1 MSRKTISLADWQQQA
16 GISPKAKDSPPEQLV
31 YSTDQGRITAE
42 KSDDTHAGSPDGK
55 VRLQRQTK
63 KRGGK
68 AVIVISGI
76 PGTTQELQAICK
88 QLKQHCACGGS
99 VKDGQIIVQNA
110 QQEKVQTALTQL
122 GYSSVWAGG

>member
-16 GISPKAKDSPPEQLV
+16 GISLEAKDSPSEQLV
-31 YSTDQGRITAE
+31 YSTEQGRIKAE
-42 KSDDTHAGSPDGK
+42 KSNDMHPGSPDGK

-76 PGTTQELQAICK
+76 AGTTEELQAICK
-88 QLKQHCACGGS
+88 QLKHQCACGGS
-99 VKDGQIIVQNA
+99 VKAGQIIVQND
-110 QQEKVQTALTQL
+110 QRSKVETALTQL
-122 GYSSVWAGG
+122 GYQPIWAGG

>member
-16 GISPKAKDSPPEQLV
+16 GISPEAKDSPPEQLV
-31 YSTDQGRITAE
+31 YSTDQGRIKAE
-42 KSDDTHAGSPDGK
+42 KSDDIHAGSPDGK

-76 PGTTQELQAICK
+76 AGTTEELQAICK
-88 QLKQHCACGGS
+88 QLKQQCACGGS
-99 VKDGQIIVQNA
+99 VKDGLIIVQND
-110 QQEKVQTALTQL
+110 QRDKIESALSQL
-122 GYSSVWAGG
+122 GYQTVWTGG